1 MFLFI
6 IMSQFGGNNAKKSSS
21 DSKRNFTV
29 VMGGK
34 EHGLY
39 VSSTPSSAA
48 KTPITILC
56 TANKSKKVEF
66 SIREITQGS
75 KKKTYGLKKN
85 IMNGGYP
92 EGYDNN
98 SVFEKC
104 DSSYFSYANFL
115 KNSIPNYKIQ
125 NNLVNKKKKI
135 MNSAL
140 NPKQKEYF
148 INIFNKM
155 NKMNKSLYS
164 RSYPNTYFATNI
176 QKLCKD
182 YSEYKNSKIKPLKRI
197 LNNGQNEIYG
207 YAFENLVDPINY
219 DLLTEK
225 MKQDIQN
232 KIIDKK
238 LRILRH
244 KMKNPIIQP
253 SEKSEGF
260 FNGFLKKFGKEKQ
273 N

>member
-1 MFLFI
+1 
-6 IMSQFGGNNAKKSSS
+6 
-21 DSKRNFTV
+21 
-29 VMGGK
+29 
-34 EHGLY
+34 
-39 VSSTPSSAA
+39 
-48 KTPITILC
+48 
-56 TANKSKKVEF
+56 
-66 SIREITQGS
+66 
-75 KKKTYGLKKN
+75 
-85 IMNGGYP
+85 
-92 EGYDNN
+92 
-98 SVFEKC
+98 
-104 DSSYFSYANFL
+104 
-115 KNSIPNYKIQ
+115 
-125 NNLVNKKKKI
+125 

-155 NKMNKSLYS
+155 NKMNKRLYP
-164 RSYPNTYFATNI
+164 RLYTNTYPATNI

-232 KIIDKK
+232 KIIDTK

-253 SEKSEGF
+253 SKKSEGF
-260 FNGFLKKFGKEKQ
+260 FNVFLKKFGKEKQ